1 MPCSIH
7 RSHDNSQIKINTFL
21 YESKPDTLIINAP
34 SKIIKI
40 MATFYI
46 CPMHQE
52 IRQIEPGDCPL
63 CGMALEAETLSLE
76 TSENVEI
83 NEFKRRFWVSLCL
96 ILPVIF
102 LSMGGHVFDLSN
114 LITARYSQWV
124 QLIFA
129 TPVVLWGGFPFFK
142 RAWQAFKT
150 HRLNMFTLISIG
162 TGVSLIYSLIA
173 TLLPQI
179 FPNSL
184 INNAGLIPVYFEVS
198 AAIIVLVLL
207 GQMLETK
214 ARERTGNAIKA
225 LLRLTPTTARRIT
238 GNLEEEVPIEAI
250 KIDDTLRIRPGEK
263 IPVDGVVLEG
273 TSSVDESMLTGES
286 MPVLKTAGLAVI
298 AGTIN
303 STGSLVIQTKK
314 VGHDTLLAHIVHQVT
329 EAGRSRAPIQRVADT
344 VSGYFVPAVISIAFI
359 SFIAWVILSPSQG
372 LAYGLIAAVSVL
384 ITACP
389 CALGLATPMSI
400 MVGVGRGAR
409 HGILIKNAESL
420 EILERVDTIILDKTG
435 TLTQGRPTL
444 THISAH
450 ESYDKTTLLTL
461 AAALEQS
468 SEHALA
474 EAIVREAKNQNIK
487 LPSIHAFKAIP
498 GHGVTAEINTQ
509 HVALGNQALM
519 ANLKIEINELEK
531 QATPYREQGGTV
543 IFIGIDHQAAGF
555 IVVTDPIKPSTPK
568 ALQAL
573 KKAGLTLVMLTGD
586 NQITAD
592 AVAKQLNLD
601 AVYAD
606 VLPADKYQLINH
618 YRDDGKI
625 IAMVGDG
632 INDAPAL
639 AAAHVGIAMGTGT
652 DIAMESAG
660 VTLLRGDLTSLT
672 EAMALSHAVMR
683 NIRQNLFFAFF
694 YNLLGVPLAAG
705 LFYPWF
711 GVQLS
716 PMFAA
721 AAMSLS
727 SLSVIGNALRLNYQK
742 I

>member
-1 MPCSIH
+1 MPI
-7 RSHDNSQIKINTFL
+7 
-21 YESKPDTLIINAP
+21 
-34 SKIIKI
+34 
-40 MATFYI
+40 FYI

-52 IRQIEPGDCPL
+52 IRQITPGDCPL
-63 CGMALEAETLSLE
+63 CGMGLEPETLSLE
-76 TSENVEI
+76 TSGSESENIELKDF
-83 NEFKRRFWVSLCL
+83 NQRFWISLAL
-96 ILPVIF
+96 TLPVIF
-102 LSMGGHVFDLSN
+102 LSMGEHVFDLGKI
-114 LITARYSQWV
+114 ITARNSNWI
-124 QLIFA
+124 QLILA

-142 RAWQAFKT
+142 RAGQALK
-150 HRLNMFTLISIG
+150 HRNLNMFTLISIG
-162 TGVSLIYSLIA
+162 TGVSLMYSLIA
-173 TLLPQI
+173 TLSPQI

-184 INNAGLIPVYFEVS
+184 INDVGLIPVYFEVS

-207 GQMLETK
+207 GQMLEIK
-214 ARERTGNAIKA
+214 ARERTGSAIKA
-225 LLRLTPTTARRIT
+225 LLSLTPSTARRIT
-238 GNLEEEVPIEAI
+238 DHTEEDVAIEAI
-250 KIDDTLRIRPGEK
+250 QLDDILRIRPGEK
-263 IPVDGVVLEG
+263 IPVDGIVLEG
-273 TSSVDESMLTGES
+273 TSSIDESMLTGES

-298 AGTIN
+298 AGTMN
-303 STGSLVIQTKK
+303 STGSLIIQAKK
-314 VGHDTLLAHIVHQVT
+314 IGHDTLLAHIVYQVA
-329 EAGRSRAPIQRVADT
+329 EAGRSRAPIQRVADI
-344 VSGYFVPAVISIAFI
+344 VSCYFVPVIIA
-359 SFIAWVILSPSQG
+359 IALITFVTWYILLPNQG

-384 ITACP
+384 IIACP

-444 THISAH
+444 TEIITNTSH
-450 ESYDKTTLLTL
+450 DKTALLTL
-461 AAALEQS
+461 AAAIELS
-468 SEHALA
+468 SEHPVA
-474 EAIVREAKNQNIK
+474 EAIVRAAKHKNLE
-487 LPSIHAFKAIP
+487 LPATYAFKALP
-498 GHGVTAEINTQ
+498 GQGVTAEINKQ
-509 HVALGNQALM
+509 PIALGNQALM
-519 ANLKIEINELEK
+519 ASLSINTDNLETQAKIF
-531 QATPYREQGGTV
+531 REQGATI
-543 IFIGIDHQAAGF
+543 IFISIDLQAAGF

-568 ALQAL
+568 ALQDL
-573 KKAGLTLVMLTGD
+573 KRAGLTLVMLTGD

-592 AVAKQLNLD
+592 AVAKQLDLD

-606 VLPADKYQLINH
+606 VLPADKHQIIKN
-618 YRDDGKI
+618 YRDKGKI

-652 DIAMESAG
+652 DVAMESAG
-660 VTLLRGDLTSLT
+660 ITLLRGDLTSLT
-672 EAMALSHAVMR
+672 EAITLSHAVMR
-683 NIRQNLFFAFF
+683 NIRQNLFFAFI

-727 SLSVIGNALRLNYQK
+727 SLSVVGNALRLNYQK